1 MIHTFLRSIGF
12 GDLTKNADLYLI
24 LESILNRPDEQNI
37 VKDEYG
43 NEFACFSKRFG
54 TDIGITVCGNFINDK
69 EFRMEYYYPYLHGSQ
84 ITTCETIEIERH
96 AAREAFAGICDEL
109 KLGVTLIFYIENIAD
124 ILHAR
129 KNAVHNTTTR
139 PDNAVL
145 AGLSTGGKILLPIMK
160 TSKQLANKEKS
171 SEKRLSLM
179 KQARDGNKSAMENL
193 TMNDMDLYS
202 SLSRRIMKE
211 DVLSIVESSFIPYGI
226 ESDQYVVIG
235 EILNFYESENS
246 LTNEKLWILNLNCKN
261 LVFDICINQND
272 LLGEPQVGRRFKC
285 RIWLQGHVNFG
296 Y

>member
-1 MIHTFLRSIGF
+1 
-12 GDLTKNADLYLI
+12 
-24 LESILNRPDEQNI
+24 
-37 VKDEYG
+37 
-43 NEFACFSKRFG
+43 
-54 TDIGITVCGNFINDK
+54 
-69 EFRMEYYYPYLHGSQ
+69 MEYYYPYLHGSQ

-179 KQARDGNKSAMENL
+179 KQARDGNKRHGSLFFPLPPYYERRCVVYRGKQF
-193 TMNDMDLYS
+193 YS
-202 SLSRRIMKE
+202 
-211 DVLSIVESSFIPYGI
+211 
-226 ESDQYVVIG
+226 
-235 EILNFYESENS
+235 
-246 LTNEKLWILNLNCKN
+246 
-261 LVFDICINQND
+261 
-272 LLGEPQVGRRFKC
+272 
-285 RIWLQGHVNFG
+285 IW